1 MLSWVFLFLFVIFL
15 ILQIRVFCLW
25 KFFAVLTFVACGS
38 ADEGNSKRL
47 RTEEDGERRG
57 GKSDKK
63 EKRKDKKSN
72 NHPKRHSEKGF
83 IFLFEIVFSLF
94 LHVGMSKNIKH
105 RKNLSFLFCFVSD
118 GGLEALVL
126 TRKYVKTKRIG
137 YCCVYL
143 GINLNFLVTAFI
155 CVEELPII

>member
-1 MLSWVFLFLFVIFL
+1 MIRRRSERTRNL
-15 ILQIRVFCLW
+15 ITIPSAILKKVLY
-25 KFFAVLTFVACGS
+25 FF
-38 ADEGNSKRL
+38 SK
-47 RTEEDGERRG
+47 
-57 GKSDKK
+57 
-63 EKRKDKKSN
+63 
-72 NHPKRHSEKGF
+72 
-83 IFLFEIVFSLF
+83 IVFSLF